1 MYMASSSLNVF
12 KTQHVQ
18 VVNKH
23 NKRWHTC
30 DVNSA
35 EVINSHYTVQQC
47 NEQNPK
53 VNNILLVFSF
63 FLGHSVHVEMNVE

>member
-1 MYMASSSLNVF
+1 MASSSLNLF
-12 KTQHVQ
+12 KTQNVQ

-35 EVINSHYTVQQC
+35 EVITVQHC
-47 NEQNPK
+47 PTLHCPT
-53 VNNILLVFSF
+53 V
-63 FLGHSVHVEMNVE
+63 